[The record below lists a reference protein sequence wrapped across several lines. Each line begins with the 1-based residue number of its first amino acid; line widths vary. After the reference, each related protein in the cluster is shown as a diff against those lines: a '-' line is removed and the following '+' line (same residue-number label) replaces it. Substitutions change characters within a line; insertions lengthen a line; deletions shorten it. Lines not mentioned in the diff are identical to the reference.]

1 MDSELNLYTTK
12 QICQKIPWVTPRI
25 LIDLV
30 EKEVISPAIPS
41 SGTGQH
47 RLYNKDNLL
56 EIMVAVI
63 LRGYRPKDMVLT
75 LILKLKG
82 KVDKKEIEEIGLIVI
97 TKPKAETPVFR
108 FLKKGDDIPA
118 DMLESSRELM
128 NFGGTIYPGL
138 EHVADSYSFI
148 VIDVG
153 GMQEFINKTF

>member
-1 MDSELNLYTTK
+1 
-12 QICQKIPWVTPRI
+12 
-25 LIDLV
+25 
-30 EKEVISPAIPS
+30 
-41 SGTGQH
+41 
-47 RLYNKDNLL
+47 
-56 EIMVAVI
+56 
-63 LRGYRPKDMVLT
+63 MVLT

-82 KVDKKEIEEIGLIVI
+82 KVDKKEIEEIGSIVI

-128 NFGGTIYPGL
+128 NLGGTIYPGL

-153 GMQEFINKTF
+153 GMQEFINKNF